1 MMKIQCLIDAA
12 EVLQAPAKNES
23 IGDISRHVHYSV
35 TRNYEE
41 GEDANNLAPKFPV
54 SQQSIVKSS
63 ENFYWAAVEAIIVVT
78 VPFVFLL
85 Q

>member
-1 MMKIQCLIDAA
+1 MQQHRLPQED
-12 EVLQAPAKNES
+12 ES
-23 IGDISRHVHYSV
+23 VEFSRNSSSRHGFDWV
-35 TRNYEE
+35 TRNYK